1 MLLYLLHLYCLQWP
15 GVYCMTAEEE
25 EAAEAGLRAA
35 GRASS
40 GLVELQLC
48 GLEFAVRWG
57 ACVGTAQAG
66 WLSGYPAMRLL
77 AALHITA
84 GGGRQAC

>member
-1 MLLYLLHLYCLQWP
+1 MPRFALVCLPADPHTLLLHCICTLYCLQWP

-25 EAAEAGLRAA
+25 EAAEAGLKAA

-48 GLEFAVRWG
+48 GLEFAVR
-57 ACVGTAQAG
+57 
-66 WLSGYPAMRLL
+66 
-77 AALHITA
+77 
-84 GGGRQAC
+84 